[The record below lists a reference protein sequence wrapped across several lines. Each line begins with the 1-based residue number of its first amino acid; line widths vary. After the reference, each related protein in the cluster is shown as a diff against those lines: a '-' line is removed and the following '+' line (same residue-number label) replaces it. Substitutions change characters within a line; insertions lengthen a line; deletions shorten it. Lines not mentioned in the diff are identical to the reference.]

1 MAERILI
8 IDDEERIRK
17 LLTMYLEK
25 EGYIVDDA
33 GDGFIGLE
41 KIKNIDYSCV
51 LLDIHLP
58 KLNGTK
64 ILREVRTS
72 KATPI
77 VIISAKGDEQS
88 RVDCFEMGADDYI
101 IKPFSPR
108 EVVLRI
114 KAILQ
119 RTKRSVFYI
128 PEFSVKDVLV
138 FNDLI
143 IDKNAHKVIAE
154 GNEVVLTP
162 KEFDLLIFL
171 CKSPDKVFSREELL
185 RAVWNYN
192 SYGDLRTVDT
202 HIKRIRKKL
211 NDKSSKVSKMLVTI
225 WSKGYMFDA
234 SKNS

>member
-8 IDDEERIRK
+8 VDDEERIRK
-17 LLTMYLEK
+17 LLTMYLER
-25 EGYIVDDA
+25 EGYIVDEA
-33 GDGFIGLE
+33 SDGFIGLD

-51 LLDIHLP
+51 LLDVHLP
-58 KLNGTK
+58 KLNGIK
-64 ILREVRTS
+64 ILREVRTM

-88 RVDCFEMGADDYI
+88 RVDGFEMGADDYI

-108 EVVLRI
+108 EVVLRV

-138 FNDLI
+138 YNDLI
-143 IDKNAHKVIAE
+143 VDINAHKVVVE
-154 GNEVVLTP
+154 GTDVTLTP
-162 KEFDLLIFL
+162 KEFDLLLFL
-171 CKSPDKVFSREELL
+171 CKSPDKVYSRSELL
-185 RAVWNYN
+185 QSVWNYS

-211 NDKSSKVSKMLVTI
+211 DEKSKTASKMIVTV
-225 WSKGYMFDA
+225 WGKGYMFDA
-234 SKNS
+234 SKS

>member
-1 MAERILI
+1 MSERILI
-8 IDDEERIRK
+8 VDDEDRIRK
-17 LLTMYLEK
+17 LLTMYLER
-25 EGYIVDDA
+25 EGYIVDEA
-33 GDGFIGLE
+33 SDGLEGLE
-41 KIKNIDYSCV
+41 KIKNIEYSCV

-64 ILREVRTS
+64 ILREVRTM

-77 VIISAKGDEQS
+77 MIISAKGDEQS
-88 RVDCFEMGADDYI
+88 RVDGFEMGADDYI

-108 EVVLRI
+108 EVVLRV

-143 IDKNAHKVIAE
+143 IDINAHKVIVE
-154 GNEVVLTP
+154 GNDVSLTP
-162 KEFDLLIFL
+162 KEFDLLVFL
-171 CKSPDKVFSREELL
+171 AKSPDKAYSRSELL
-185 RAVWNYN
+185 KAVWNYN

-202 HIKRIRKKL
+202 HIKRIRKKIE
-211 NDKSSKVSKMLVTI
+211 KYSKNVPKMIVTV
-225 WSKGYMFDA
+225 WGKGYMFDA
-234 SKNS
+234 SKN

>member
-1 MAERILI
+1 MADRILI
-8 IDDEERIRK
+8 VDDEERIRK
-17 LLTMYLEK
+17 LLTMYLER
-25 EGYIVDDA
+25 EGYIVDEA
-33 GDGFIGLE
+33 SDGFIGLE

-51 LLDIHLP
+51 LLDVHLP

-64 ILREVRTS
+64 ILREVRTV

-88 RVDCFEMGADDYI
+88 RVDGFEMGADDYI

-108 EVVLRI
+108 EVVLRV

-143 IDKNAHKVIAE
+143 VDINAHKVIVD
-154 GNEVVLTP
+154 GNDITLTP

-171 CKSPDKVFSREELL
+171 CKSPDRVHSRSELL
-185 RAVWNYN
+185 KAVWNYN

-202 HIKRIRKKL
+202 HIKRIRKKI
-211 NDKSSKVSKMLVTI
+211 DEKSENASKMIVTV
-225 WSKGYMFDA
+225 WGKGYMFDA
-234 SKNS
+234 SKN

>member
-8 IDDEERIRK
+8 VDDEERIRK
-17 LLTMYLEK
+17 LLTMYLER
-25 EGYIVDDA
+25 EGYIVDEA
-33 GDGFIGLE
+33 EDGITGLE

-51 LLDIHLP
+51 LLDVHLP

-64 ILREVRTS
+64 ILMEVRTM
-72 KATPI
+72 KATPVI
-77 VIISAKGDEQS
+77 IISAKGDEQS
-88 RVDCFEMGADDYI
+88 RVDGFELGADDYV

-108 EVVLRI
+108 EVVLRV

-143 IDKNAHKVIAE
+143 IDVNAHKVIVGGSE
-154 GNEVVLTP
+154 ITLTP

-171 CKSPDKVFSREELL
+171 AKSPDRVYSRSELL
-185 RAVWNYN
+185 KAVWNYN
-192 SYGDLRTVDT
+192 SYGDLRTIDT
-202 HIKRIRKKL
+202 HVKRIRKKL
-211 NDKSSKVSKMLVTI
+211 EENSDTVANMIVTV
-225 WSKGYMFDA
+225 WGKGYMFDA
-234 SKNS
+234 SKN

>member
-8 IDDEERIRK
+8 VDDEERIRK
-17 LLTMYLEK
+17 LLTMYLER
-25 EGYIVDDA
+25 EGYIVDEA
-33 GDGFIGLE
+33 NDGFIGLE
-41 KIKNIDYSCV
+41 KIKNVDYSCV

-64 ILREVRTS
+64 ILREVRTI

-88 RVDCFEMGADDYI
+88 RVDGFEMGADDYI

-119 RTKRSVFYI
+119 RTKRSVFYT
-128 PEFSVKDVLV
+128 PECSVKDVLI
-138 FNDLI
+138 FNNLLI
-143 IDKNAHKVIAE
+143 DINARKLIVDD
-154 GNEVVLTP
+154 NEVILSP

-171 CKSPDKVFSREELL
+171 CKSPDKVFNRTELL
-185 RAVWNYN
+185 KAVWNYN
-192 SYGDLRTVDT
+192 FYGDLRTVDT
-202 HIKRIRKKL
+202 HIKRIRKKI
-211 NDKSSKVSKMLVTI
+211 DEKSDLASKMIVTV
-225 WSKGYMFDA
+225 WGKGYMFDS
-234 SKNS
+234 SKI